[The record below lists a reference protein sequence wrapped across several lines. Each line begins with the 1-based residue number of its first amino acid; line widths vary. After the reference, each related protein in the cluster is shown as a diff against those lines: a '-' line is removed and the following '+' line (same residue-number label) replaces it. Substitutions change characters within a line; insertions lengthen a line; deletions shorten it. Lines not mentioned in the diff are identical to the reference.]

1 MHRAARRHTCIYR
14 SICCS
19 LLRNCRDWAVAS
31 ERVRTYLTQT
41 WCHKLYGGD
50 FSVCV
55 SMCVFLHFYR
65 TKEDVWFPHWCIVGI
80 EWVGEGGVECWDKP
94 LNFDLER
101 QAASGLKTGEEEEGL
116 VCHSLETSWCLFI
129 IILNILCFMGDGH
142 NLLLSFYWYLLN
154 KCLLAIQMV

>member
-1 MHRAARRHTCIYR
+1 MEEI
-14 SICCS
+14 
-19 LLRNCRDWAVAS
+19 L
-31 ERVRTYLTQT
+31 
-41 WCHKLYGGD
+41 
-50 FSVCV
+50 VCV
-55 SMCVFLHFYR
+55 CLCVFS
-65 TKEDVWFPHWCIVGI
+65 CISTEQKGMCGFLTGALW
-80 EWVGEGGVECWDKP
+80 ELSELEGGGGGGECWDKP

-101 QAASGLKTGEEEEGL
+101 QAASGLKTGEEDEGL